1 MLQQES
7 VVNRQKPDLP
17 LDLLSVILLDI
28 FCYCLIELDTR
39 NSKRYLKCNVTC
51 MFYHTD

>member
-7 VVNRQKPDLP
+7 VVNRQKPDL
-17 LDLLSVILLDI
+17 LSVILLDI
-28 FCYCLIELDTR
+28 FCHCLIELDTR